1 METNTHE
8 VTTQR
13 IQFSGTPL
21 ATCNQVF
28 EMYHKGDAH
37 LSAFLTIMA
46 RVFQT
51 SRGTFAFSN
60 VQMNAKAFEVPG
72 RLLAEWYLEYCKL
85 LTLMRA
91 IEPLAS
97 IDETVFQIL

>member
-8 VTTQR
+8 VTSQR

-28 EMYHKGDAH
+28 EMYHKDDAQ
-37 LSAFLTIMA
+37 LGAFLTIMA

-51 SRGTFAFSN
+51 SRGTFTFSN
-60 VQMNAKAFEVPG
+60 VLMNAKAFDIPRE
-72 RLLAEWYLEYCKL
+72 LLSDWYLEYTKL